1 MDRIYIIAIT
11 TDLNGKPCR
20 QLGTD
25 GIFWVDNR
33 LSMDNKIEK
42 GIEQIKKYQNFRP
55 SAVGFILSTIR
66 NAPDYVDHYFKVE

>member
-1 MDRIYIIAIT
+1 MDRVYIIAIT

-33 LSMDNKIEK
+33 LSMDNKIEQ
-42 GIEQIKKYQNFRP
+42 GIEQIKKYKNFRP
-55 SAVGFILSTIR
+55 STIGFILSTLR
-66 NAPDYVDHYFKVE
+66 NAPDYVDHFIKVE

>member
-55 SAVGFILSTIR
+55 SVMGFILSTLR
-66 NAPDYVDHYFKVE
+66 NAPYYVDHYIKVE

>member
-25 GIFWVDNR
+25 GVFWVDNR
-33 LSMDNKIEK
+33 LSMDNKIEQ
-42 GIEQIKKYQNFRP
+42 GIEAIKKYQKFRTG
-55 SAVGFILSTIR
+55 VIGFILSTIR
-66 NAPDYVDHYFKVE
+66 NAPAYVDHFFKVE

>member
-33 LSMDNKIEK
+33 LSMDNKIE
-42 GIEQIKKYQNFRP
+42 QIKKYQNFRP

>member
-11 TDLNGKPCR
+11 TGLNGKPCQ

-55 SAVGFILSTIR
+55 SATGFILSTLR
-66 NAPDYVDHYFKVE
+66 NAPYYVDHYIKVE